1 MAISQKLGCQVMVIC
16 DINEILSNM
25 KVWELALDCQMDVI
39 WETSYWIPTWMPLEF
54 DAGISIIQM
63 SSKKACA
70 GRSAQKFDF
79 LGCNTSPLSLG
90 LFTVGIFG
98 PFFIPFLGHS
108 HDSHYFHLLFS
119 FILING
125 GNEKVRM
132 EEKSKEK

>member
-1 MAISQKLGCQVMVIC
+1 
-16 DINEILSNM
+16 
-25 KVWELALDCQMDVI
+25 
-39 WETSYWIPTWMPLEF
+39 MPLEF

-70 GRSAQKFDF
+70 GMSAQKFDF

-132 EEKSKEK
+132 EEKNYGNHENGPKME